1 MIEVLGLVIKGGQL
15 VVSAARFL
23 EDNKTLKSVE
33 SKLDSIRDS
42 YLLTGI
48 EYLRKSSICRDET
61 NHRFYIES
69 AHQNFTRASKIYKS
83 HHSDEYRLSHEGVL
97 LCELYLEEYECAL
110 RTLNVLLADL
120 ADLAGLMPRIM
131 LGMLGPLP
139 NPIFWV
145 SPALIMMMPSYESYF
160 ELAKFLE
167 GVCGETMVKRLCPNY
182 KKSIFPYQYIKS
194 IRDRQNKK

>member
-1 MIEVLGLVIKGGQL
+1 MIAELGLVIKGGQL

-61 NHRFYIES
+61 NRRFYIES
-69 AHQNFTRASKIYKS
+69 AHQNFTRASKIYTD
-83 HHSDEYRLSHEGVL
+83 HHSGEYRLSHEGVL

-110 RTLNVLLADL
+110 RTLNVLLTDL
-120 ADLAGLMPRIM
+120 ASLMPETI
-131 LGMLGPLP
+131 LGMLG
-139 NPIFWV
+139 IFV
-145 SPALIMMMPSYESYF
+145 LSNSIFRVAPALIMMPLYESYF
-160 ELAKFLE
+160 ELAKYLE

-182 KKSIFPYQYIKS
+182 KKSILPYQRIKS